1 MIQEL
6 ITEIADHFE
15 KTLFYIEDGRRISGK
30 ELRERGYTYDSLRF
44 DLLANFLMEHGYENA
59 IRASVDKAMSEGMF
73 EPTMSEYKF
82 IMVILCSQ
90 LNILPEIIIT
100 HV

>member
-1 MIQEL
+1 MITEL
-6 ITEIADHFE
+6 ISEIADHFE
-15 KTLFYIEDGRRISGK
+15 RSSFDTEDGRMSGK
-30 ELRERGYTYDSLRF
+30 QIRTRGYMYDSLRF
-44 DLLANFLMEHGYENA
+44 ELLANFVMEQGYEPKIKA
-59 IRASVDKAMSEGMF
+59 RVDAAMKDCIF

-82 IMVILCSQ
+82 IMVLLCNH

>member
-15 KTLFYIEDGRRISGK
+15 RSSFDTEDGRMSGRQI
-30 ELRERGYTYDSLRF
+30 RERGYAFDSLRF
-44 DLLANFLMEHGYENA
+44 DLLANFVMEQGYEHV
-59 IRASVDKAMSEGMF
+59 IKSKVDKAMSGGMF
-73 EPTMSEYKF
+73 QPTMSEYKF
-82 IMVILCSQ
+82 IMVLLCNQ
-90 LNILPEIIIT
+90 LNILPEVIIT

>member
-15 KTLFYIEDGRRISGK
+15 KSSFDTEDGRMSGK
-30 ELRERGYTYDSLRF
+30 QLRERGYTYDSLRF
-44 DLLANFLMEHGYENA
+44 DLLANFVMEQGYENA
-59 IRASVDKAMSEGMF
+59 IKTRVDKAMSGGMF
-73 EPTMSEYKF
+73 QPTMSEYKF
-82 IMVILCSQ
+82 IMVLLCNQ
-90 LNILPEIIIT
+90 LNILPEVIIT

>member
-15 KTLFYIEDGRRISGK
+15 KTSFDTEDGRMSGK
-30 ELRERGYTYDSLRF
+30 QIRERGYSYDGLRF
-44 DLLANFLMEHGYENA
+44 ELLANFIMEKGYDQRIKE
-59 IRASVDKAMSEGMF
+59 SVDTCMEGGMF
-73 EPTMSEYKF
+73 KPSINEHRYV
-82 IMVILCSQ
+82 MVLLCNQ